1 MKRSLILLF
10 CLATLLYSC
19 VEKNNKQSV
28 NSDKA
33 SPAWE
38 QMHPGVWKSIVNDA
52 PEFNLLTVAKKEA
65 KSEAIEKL
73 GDAPIPIEQSE
84 IEAFSN
90 NGRTYVRFPLD
101 KEEQIYGFGLNFKT
115 VRQRGRIM
123 RLHVDHYGGRDDGR
137 THAPVPFFV
146 SDKGYGVLINAARYI
161 DVYAGSGVTKDSKNP
176 PVTRDRNTDRSWSAR
191 PYSDNL
197 EFVIPEEG
205 VELVLFT
212 GKNMMEVVQRFNLY
226 CGGGF
231 IPPKWGLGFWQRT
244 PTLYSDDDV
253 RNEVQ
258 GFEDKNFPIDVL
270 GLEPGW
276 HSKAYPCTFEW
287 DKGRYPDPAAFSKE
301 MAQKGIHLNL
311 WCNPYLW
318 PDCKLDQEM
327 QEYTGS
333 HTVWCGTV
341 PDFTITEAQDI
352 FKKHLKE
359 NQLNIGVSGFKIDEV
374 DGYDRWVWP
383 DIATFPS
390 GLDGEQMRQTYGTQ
404 LMALTDEIYREKNE
418 RTYGLIR
425 AANAGSV
432 SYPYVIYNDYYS
444 HKDFITALVNSG
456 FTGLLWTP
464 EVRASRSSE
473 EWVRRMQSVC
483 FSPMAMLNAWADG
496 TKPWSFP
503 DVYEACQE
511 VAFLRMQLLPYIYST
526 FAQYYFEGKPPFRA
540 MELVEGYLVKETER
554 KGNLDGTK
562 NPYEEAVKH
571 EVKDQY
577 MMGDNIL
584 VAPMFAGDE
593 ERKVILPKGNWY
605 DFYTGEFAG
614 NGEVIT
620 VKPGLDKIPLFVK
633 DGGIIPMISKISRAG
648 SWNNKMPLE
657 VRYYGK
663 KDASFTLYDDDG
675 TSFDY
680 ENGAFSKT
688 ELSVKN
694 NAGNVASTGKTDWTY
709 SDVQWN
715 FMTK

>member
-1 MKRSLILLF
+1 MKLTFIFLF
-10 CLATLLYSC
+10 CISVLWSC
-19 VEKNNKQSV
+19 TETDKKTAISSEEK
-28 NSDKA
+28 
-33 SPAWE
+33 SPSW
-38 QMHPGVWKSIVNDA
+38 QQTHPGVWKATVNNPAD
-52 PEFNLLTVAKKEA
+52 FNLLSVGNKQPKAA
-65 KSEAIEKL
+65 AIEKL
-73 GDAPIPIEQSE
+73 GDSPIPVSESE
-84 IEAFSN
+84 ITAFTK

-101 KEEQIYGFGLNFKT
+101 KEEQLYGFGLNFKT

-123 RLHVDHYGGRDDGR
+123 RLHVDHYGGKDDGR

-161 DVYAGSGVTKDSKNP
+161 DVYAGSGIRKDSDNP
-176 PVTRDRNTDRSWSAR
+176 PTTKDRNTDRGWSSR

-205 VELVLFT
+205 VELVMFT

-244 PTLYSDDDV
+244 PTLYTDNDV
-253 RNEVQ
+253 RKEVE
-258 GFEDKNFPIDVL
+258 GFDTKNFPLDVV

-287 DKGRYPDPAAFSKE
+287 DKGRYPDPAGFAKE
-301 MAQKGIHLNL
+301 MGQKGVHLNL

-318 PDCKLDQEM
+318 PESKLDKEM
-327 QEYTGS
+327 KDYTGS

-341 PDFTITEAQDI
+341 PDYTIPEARDI
-352 FKKHLKE
+352 FKKHLLE
-359 NQLNIGVSGFKIDEV
+359 NQLNIGVSGFKVDEV
-374 DGYDRWVWP
+374 DGFDRWVWP
-383 DIATFPS
+383 DNATFPS
-390 GLDGEQMRQTYGTQ
+390 GLDGEQMRQTYGNQ
-404 LMALTDEIYREKNE
+404 VMALTDEIYREKNE
-418 RTYGLIR
+418 RTYGLVR

-464 EVRASRSSE
+464 EVRASGSSE

-503 DVYEACQE
+503 DVYEACQD

-540 MELVEGYLVKETER
+540 MELVEGYLIKEE
-554 KGNLDGTK
+554 KVEGQLDATK
-562 NPYEEAVKH
+562 NPYAEAIKR

-584 VAPMFAGDE
+584 VAPMFAGEVD
-593 ERKVILPKGNWY
+593 RKVILPKGNWY
-605 DFYTGEFAG
+605 DFYTGELVG
-614 NGEVIT
+614 NGEIIT

-633 DGGIIPMISKISRAG
+633 DGGILPMISKVRQAG
-648 SWNNKMPLE
+648 SWDNKMPLE
-657 VRYYGK
+657 VRVYGTK
-663 KDASFTLYDDDG
+663 KGSFTLYDDDG
-675 TSFDY
+675 KTFDY
-680 ENGAFSKT
+680 ENNDFSQT
-688 ELSVKN
+688 EFTVKN
-694 NAGNVASTGKTDWTY
+694 NKGELRISGKADWAYET
-709 SDVQWN
+709 VTWN

>member
-1 MKRSLILLF
+1 MKRITSLLL
-10 CLATLLYSC
+10 CLIVLVSC
-19 VEKNNKQSV
+19 SETKQTKVSE
-28 NSDKA
+28 NES
-33 SPAWE
+33 SPVWK
-38 QMHPGVWKSIVNDA
+38 QTHPGVWKAVVNNPAD
-52 PEFNLLTVAKKEA
+52 FNLLSVAKKQPKA
-65 KSEAIEKL
+65 EAIKKL
-73 GDAPIPIEQSE
+73 GDTPVPVDKTE
-84 IEAFSN
+84 ITAFTK
-90 NGRTYVRFPLD
+90 NGKTFVRFPLD
-101 KEEQIYGFGLNFKT
+101 KEEQLYGLGLNFKT

-123 RLHVDHYGGRDDGR
+123 RLHVDHYGGRDNGR

-161 DVYAGSGVTKDSKNP
+161 DVYAGSGVRKDSKNP
-176 PVTRDRNTDRSWSAR
+176 PVTKDRNTDRSWSSR

-205 VELVLFT
+205 VEMILFT

-244 PTLYSDDDV
+244 PTLYSDADV
-253 RNEVQ
+253 RKEVES
-258 GFEDKNFPIDVL
+258 FSSKDFPIDVL

-287 DKGRYPDPAAFSKE
+287 DRGRYPDPAGFAKE
-301 MAQKGIHLNL
+301 MADKGIHLNL

-318 PDCKLDQEM
+318 PDSKLDKEM
-327 QEYTGS
+327 KDYTGS

-341 PDFTITEAQDI
+341 PDYTIPEAQNI
-352 FKKHLKE
+352 FKKHLLDK
-359 NQLNIGVSGFKIDEV
+359 QLNIGVSGFKIDEV
-374 DGYDRWVWP
+374 DGYDHWVWP

-390 GLDGEQMRQTYGTQ
+390 GHDGEQMRQTYGTQ
-404 LMALTDEIYREKNE
+404 VMALTDEIYREKNE

-456 FTGLLWTP
+456 FSGLLWTP
-464 EVRASRSSE
+464 EVRASKSSE

-503 DVYEACQE
+503 DVYEACQD

-540 MELVEGYLVKETER
+540 MELVDGYLVKEEEI
-554 KGNLDGTK
+554 KGELDATD
-562 NPYEEAVKH
+562 NPYAEAVKR

-584 VAPMFAGDE
+584 VAPMFAGEE
-593 ERKVILPKGNWY
+593 ERKVILPQGNWY
-605 DFYTGEFAG
+605 DFYTGKLLG

-620 VKPGLDKIPLFVK
+620 VKPGLDRIPLFVK
-633 DGGIIPMISKISRAG
+633 DGGIIPMISKIHQG
-648 SWNNKMPLE
+648 SQWTNKMPLE
-657 VRYYGK
+657 VRVYGEN
-663 KDASFTLYDDDG
+663 DGSFTLYDDDG
-675 TSFDY
+675 KTFNY
-680 ENGAFSKT
+680 ENGDFSQT
-688 ELSVKN
+688 TFSVKN
-694 NAGNVASTGKTDWTY
+694 KKGELKTSGKTDWAY
-709 SDVQWN
+709 SDVNWN

>member
-1 MKRSLILLF
+1 MKLLSLVLLSMVIL
-10 CLATLLYSC
+10 ASC
-19 VEKNNKQSV
+19 STKETTVISSEKN
-28 NSDKA
+28 
-33 SPAWE
+33 SPKW
-38 QMHPGVWKSIVNDA
+38 QQTHPGVWKAIVNNPSD
-52 PEFNLLTVAKKEA
+52 FNLLSVANKQPKA
-65 KSEAIEKL
+65 EAIAQL
-73 GDAPIPIEQSE
+73 GDSPIPVDNNE
-84 IEAFSN
+84 IKAFTR

-101 KEEQIYGFGLNFKT
+101 KEEQLYGFGLNFKH

-123 RLHVDHYGGRDDGR
+123 RLHVDHYGGRDNGR

-161 DVYAGSGVTKDSKNP
+161 DVYAGSGVRKDSKNP
-176 PVTRDRNTDRSWSAR
+176 PVTKDRNTDRTWSSR

-205 VELVLFT
+205 VEMILFT
-212 GKNMMEVVQRFNLY
+212 GKNMMEVVQRYNLY

-244 PTLYSDDDV
+244 PTRFSDNDV
-253 RNEVQ
+253 RTEVES
-258 GFEDKNFPIDVL
+258 FSKKDFPIDVL

-287 DKGRYPDPAAFSKE
+287 DNTRYPDPAAFAKE
-301 MAQKGIHLNL
+301 MSEKGIHLNL

-318 PDCKLDQEM
+318 PGSNLDQKMEK
-327 QEYTGS
+327 YTGS

-341 PDFTITEAQDI
+341 PDYTMPEAREI
-352 FKKHLKE
+352 FKKHLLE
-359 NQLNIGVSGFKIDEV
+359 NQLNIGVSGFKVDEV
-374 DGYDRWVWP
+374 DGYDNWVWP

-390 GLDGEQMRQTYGTQ
+390 GKDGEQMRQTYGTQ
-404 LMALTDEIYREKNE
+404 LMTLTDEIYRAKNE

-456 FTGLLWTP
+456 FSGLLWTP
-464 EVRASRSSE
+464 EVRASKTSE

-503 DVYEACQE
+503 EVYEACQD
-511 VAFLRMQLLPYIYST
+511 VAFLRMQMLPYLYST
-526 FAQYYFEGKPPFRA
+526 FAQYYFEGMPPFRA
-540 MELVEGYLVKETER
+540 MELVEGYSVKEEVVEG
-554 KGNLDGTK
+554 KLDGTA
-562 NPYEEAVKH
+562 NPYAEAMKR

-577 MMGDNIL
+577 MMGDNVL
-584 VAPMFAGDE
+584 VAPMFAGE
-593 ERKVILPKGNWY
+593 KTRKVILPQGNWY
-605 DFYTGEFAG
+605 DFYTGKLVG

-633 DGGIIPMISKISRAG
+633 DGGIIPMISKVHRA
-648 SWNNKMPLE
+648 SAWNNEMPLE
-657 VRYYGK
+657 VRVYGE
-663 KDASFTLYDDDG
+663 KDGTFTLYDDDG
-675 TSFDY
+675 KSFDY
-680 ENGAFSKT
+680 EKGKFTKTTLTVKEGTGTIDVEGAKDWSYD
-688 ELSVKN
+688 
-694 NAGNVASTGKTDWTY
+694 NVTWTY
-709 SDVQWN
+709 MS
-715 FMTK
+715 K